1 MRRSAES
8 NNRWF
13 PSICVSLF
21 GPSSWGNAPN
31 ILLTDTSSQKIVP
44 RSSQDTVVCRWYCCC
59 SSRTLSSSILW
70 LLPLLLALFK
80 WEGSDLPFLPHPR
93 TPSPFSRSVA
103 AILPSP
109 SLPTLSLPASHG
121 LCLWLNAGILSQ
133 RLPVAKRDGA
143 PEEAGQNVCGSLR
156 VRRRLFIL
164 LFPPSSPSSL
174 SSSFLSLYSFSV
186 LTSKKLRLI
195 SVCPVIR
202 FFPLSLFL

>member
-1 MRRSAES
+1 MRSSAES
-8 NNRWF
+8 DHRWF

-80 WEGSDLPFLPHPR
+80 WDGSDLPFLPHPR

-109 SLPTLSLPASHG
+109 SLPTLTRALPLAERWDSFTEAAGCQERWSPRRSRAECMWVTASQKEAFHPP
-121 LCLWLNAGILSQ
+121 
-133 RLPVAKRDGA
+133 LP
-143 PEEAGQNVCGSLR
+143 P
-156 VRRRLFIL
+156 
-164 LFPPSSPSSL
+164 
-174 SSSFLSLYSFSV
+174 
-186 LTSKKLRLI
+186 
-195 SVCPVIR
+195 
-202 FFPLSLFL
+202 FFPLFSLLLLFVPLFLFGTHE